1 MATQFDGFVC
11 ISRDR
16 RHFGFIAFRTAEASP
31 IELLCSQFAWPP
43 TEEGRTAARAQLV
56 RVIERERLA
65 EAVPAMRAYA

>member
-1 MATQFDGFVC
+1 METQFDGFVC

-16 RHFGFIAFRTAEASP
+16 KSFGFICFRTDRHSP
-31 IELLCSQFAWPP
+31 VQLLCSQFAWPG
-43 TEEGRTAARAQLV
+43 TDEGRAAAQAQLV